1 MRGRRRSAPCGAPIG
16 NLSSRRSD
24 CRDELVTSHP
34 PRRAPPDR
42 EYPGAGARSCLG
54 IVMKAIETKGLS
66 KSYGHVQ
73 ALQGVSFSV
82 ERGEVIG
89 LLGPNGAGKTTLMK
103 ILTGYIQPD
112 DGEAK
117 VGGLDVVEDP
127 LSVQARIGYL
137 PENAP
142 LYGEM
147 AVQEYLVM
155 MASLRGVTD
164 TDMRE
169 RLSWAV
175 HATGL
180 KSFLTRPIAKLSKG
194 YRQRVGIAQA
204 IVHQPD
210 LLILDEP
217 TSGLD
222 PNQIVEIR
230 DLIRELSKDATIVL
244 STHILPEVEMTCE
257 RVLLISRG
265 VLRADAKLDELRS
278 DHAAVVAVE
287 ASAEGVREALSDID
301 GVDGVERGARD
312 GDYQAWRVKS
322 SQNDRDLRPA
332 IFEVVK
338 ARGWTICELR
348 SDTRSLEA
356 VFRELAEDSGLQS
369 SELSAGDAA
378 DPRAEEATA

>member
-1 MRGRRRSAPCGAPIG
+1 
-16 NLSSRRSD
+16 
-24 CRDELVTSHP
+24 
-34 PRRAPPDR
+34 
-42 EYPGAGARSCLG
+42 
-54 IVMKAIETKGLS
+54 MKAIETKGLS
-66 KSYGHVQ
+66 KNYGQVR
-73 ALQGVSFSV
+73 ALKGVSFSV

-112 DGEAK
+112 EGEAI
-117 VGGLDVVEDP
+117 VGGIDVVDDP
-127 LSVQARIGYL
+127 LGVQAHIGYL

-147 AVQEYLVM
+147 AVQEYLAM
-155 MASLRGVTD
+155 MASLRGVGERE
-164 TDMRE
+164 MRA
-169 RLSWAV
+169 RLSWAI

-204 IVHQPD
+204 IVHQPQ

-265 VLRADAKLDELRS
+265 VLRADAKLDELRAGN
-278 DHAAVVAVE
+278 AAVVAIE
-287 ASAEGVREALSDID
+287 ADADGVREALR
-301 GVDGVERGARD
+301 GVDGADGVEQRERD
-312 GDYQAWRVKS
+312 GDYQVWRVTS
-322 SQNDRDLRPA
+322 SHEDSDLRPA
-332 IFEVVK
+332 IFEVVR
-338 ARGWTICELR
+338 ARGWKISELR

-356 VFRELAEDSGLQS
+356 VFRELAEDSGLQG
-369 SELSAGDAA
+369 SELAEGGAVAPS
-378 DPRAEEATA
+378 AEEATA